1 MGTLIDTSVLVAV
14 ERGVLDFSEVLA
26 KHAGEDVAISVITAS
41 ELLHGFHRAR
51 GAARDRRG
59 TFVESLLERLPVLP
73 FDLPAA
79 RVHAEVW
86 AGLASRGTAI
96 AERDLIVAA
105 TALAVGYEVA
115 TRDRGFSKI
124 PGLSVE
130 IW

>member
-14 ERGVLDFSEVLA
+14 ERGALDLREVLS
-26 KHAGEDVAISVITAS
+26 KHAGDDVAISAVTAS

-51 GAARDRRG
+51 GAARDRRR
-59 TFVESLLERLPVLP
+59 TFVEGLLERLPVLP

-86 AGLASRGTAI
+86 ARLASRGTAI

-105 TALAVGYEVA
+105 TALSVGYEVA
-115 TRDRGFSKI
+115 TRDKGFSKI